1 MINFVNFLLRNVYSS
16 IEIDKEIVNIA
27 VEKTVID
34 VK

>member
-27 VEKTVID
+27 VEKMVID